1 MIRVT
6 YLYHSGFAVELDRH
20 LLVFDYYRGELP
32 AVPAGKQLIIFAS
45 HKHQDHF
52 QLPVLK
58 WGETHS
64 PNASYFLGNDIELN
78 EAYLA
83 KKGLNPELLERTV
96 RMHPGEYFEL
106 PEKLRVE
113 ALHSTDTGVAFLVQ
127 VEGISIYH
135 AGDLN
140 HWYWKEETKSWNDRM
155 EQDYHAEI
163 DRIAGR
169 HFHLAFVPLDP
180 RLSDGYHLGL
190 DYFLEK
196 TEADHIFPMHMWED
210 YQIIQSYKK
219 TPFGRRFAGKIEDVS
234 EKKKEFM
241 INSDS
246 LHSGNEK

>member
-1 MIRVT
+1 
-6 YLYHSGFAVELDRH
+6 
-20 LLVFDYYRGELP
+20 
-32 AVPAGKQLIIFAS
+32 
-45 HKHQDHF
+45 
-52 QLPVLK
+52 
-58 WGETHS
+58 
-64 PNASYFLGNDIELN
+64 
-78 EAYLA
+78 
-83 KKGLNPELLERTV
+83 
-96 RMHPGEYFEL
+96 
-106 PEKLRVE
+106 
-113 ALHSTDTGVAFLVQ
+113 
-127 VEGISIYH
+127 
-135 AGDLN
+135 
-140 HWYWKEETKSWNDRM
+140 M

>member
-6 YLYHSGFAVELDRH
+6 YLYHSGFTVELDRH

-32 AVPAGKQLIIFAS
+32 TVPEGKQLIIFAS

-52 QLPVLK
+52 QLSILK
-58 WGETHS
+58 WGEKYA
-64 PNASYFLGNDIELN
+64 PNSCYFLGNDIKLN

-83 KKGLNPELLERTV
+83 KKGLNPALLERTK
-96 RMHPGEYFEL
+96 RMQPGECL
-106 PEKLRVE
+106 NLSEKLRVE
-113 ALHSTDTGVAFLVQ
+113 TLRSTDVGVAFLVQ
-127 VEGISIYH
+127 VEGIAIYH

-140 HWYWKEETKSWNDRM
+140 HWYWKEEAKSWNDRM

-163 DRIAGR
+163 DKIAGR
-169 HFHLAFVPLDP
+169 HFQLAFVPLDP
-180 RLSDGYHLGL
+180 RLADGYHLGL

-210 YQIIQSYKK
+210 YEIIKRYKQ
-219 TPFGRRFAGKIEDVS
+219 TPLGRQFAEKIEDVS

-241 INSDS
+241 IHSDS
-246 LHSGNEK
+246 LRFGNEK